1 LNEVVIQVGY
11 GTVKK
16 KDLTGAVTVLT
27 SEDFNKGPVTS
38 ADQMI
43 TGKVAGFGVNG
54 GSPGEGATIRIRSG
68 SSLSADPLYV
78 IDNVP
83 VASGGI
89 NGGRNPLTTINQN
102 IESITVLKCFC
113 DCYGSRAS
121 NG

>member
-1 LNEVVIQVGY
+1 
-11 GTVKK
+11 
-16 KDLTGAVTVLT
+16 LT

-43 TGKVAGFGVNG
+43 TGKVAGLQVING

-68 SSLSADPLYV
+68 SSLSANNDPLYV

-89 NGGRNPLTTINQN
+89 NGGRNPLTTINQKS
-102 IESITVLKCFC
+102 ESITVLK
-113 DCYGSRAS
+113 DASATAIYGSRF
-121 NG
+121 